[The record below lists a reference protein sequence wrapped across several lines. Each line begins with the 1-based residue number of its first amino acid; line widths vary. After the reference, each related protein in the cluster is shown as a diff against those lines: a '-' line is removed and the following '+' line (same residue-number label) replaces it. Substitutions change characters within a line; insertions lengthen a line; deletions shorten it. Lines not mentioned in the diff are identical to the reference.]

1 MSGELLVER
10 EGSTCLLRLNR
21 PESMNAINAGLLS
34 ELTRALRDLP
44 RSIRKEGIN
53 ALVITGEGKAFCAGA
68 DLKERS
74 LDHASPASV
83 LQCDYNPV
91 FLMLRNLS
99 VPVVTAVNG
108 PAIGIGMALALLG
121 DLCYATRD
129 AYFQVPFSRFSL
141 ASEGGVSYL
150 LPRMVGYRRALEIA
164 LGAEKVG
171 SEKAA
176 TLGLVNDVFDD
187 KESLLQHARAMA
199 SDLGARR
206 GSVDLIRQAYRES
219 WQNSF
224 EAQLELEARLTGE
237 AASRATRSMKRD

>member
-1 MSGELLVER
+1 
-10 EGSTCLLRLNR
+10 
-21 PESMNAINAGLLS
+21 
-34 ELTRALRDLP
+34 
-44 RSIRKEGIN
+44 
-53 ALVITGEGKAFCAGA
+53 
-68 DLKERS
+68 
-74 LDHASPASV
+74 
-83 LQCDYNPV
+83 
-91 FLMLRNLS
+91 
-99 VPVVTAVNG
+99 
-108 PAIGIGMALALLG
+108 
-121 DLCYATRD
+121 
-129 AYFQVPFSRFSL
+129 
-141 ASEGGVSYL
+141 
-150 LPRMVGYRRALEIA
+150 MVGYRRALEIA

-199 SDLGARR
+199 SDLGTRR

>member
-1 MSGELLVER
+1 
-10 EGSTCLLRLNR
+10 
-21 PESMNAINAGLLS
+21 
-34 ELTRALRDLP
+34 
-44 RSIRKEGIN
+44 
-53 ALVITGEGKAFCAGA
+53 
-68 DLKERS
+68 
-74 LDHASPASV
+74 
-83 LQCDYNPV
+83 
-91 FLMLRNLS
+91 
-99 VPVVTAVNG
+99 
-108 PAIGIGMALALLG
+108 
-121 DLCYATRD
+121 
-129 AYFQVPFSRFSL
+129 
-141 ASEGGVSYL
+141 
-150 LPRMVGYRRALEIA
+150 MVGYRRALEIA
-164 LGAEKVG
+164 LSAEKVG